1 LYMMHEG
8 IAQLPSDLFFSREM
22 KEISKTA
29 NISIKFDTLLGSF
42 ENMIISSPS
51 QEIRECVKKG
61 ASCFLLPSP
70 VNGRIEKKQTKTNSL
85 KTKNKSF
92 TSPRKT
98 AIIPYTASVEQEMRK
113 FYNTLSEKDKRRYAG
128 IEALKKERGGISYVS
143 SILKCSRKTVSKGM
157 KELQN
162 LPIECKYKKRI
173 RNSGGGRKPYFQ
185 VHKDI
190 DNKFVDVL
198 IEYTAGDPMNEDIKW
213 TNLSHLKISEL
224 MHDKHGLKIST
235 KVVRQLLK
243 NNNYRRRKMQKKT
256 IMKRVDNRNEQ
267 FVNINNKKAEYNSS
281 KNPIISIDTK
291 KKEKLG
297 NFYRDGRLYT
307 QGELHTYDHDFASF
321 AEGVVIPHGIY
332 DCKNNTAYINIGTSK
347 DTGEFACDCLRNWW
361 YNEGKIEYPDAT
373 SILILCDGGGSNSSR
388 HYLFKE
394 DLQKLVD
401 EIGIEIRIAHYP
413 PYCSKYNP
421 IEHRLFPHVTRP
433 VRE

>member
-1 LYMMHEG
+1 
-8 IAQLPSDLFFSREM
+8 
-22 KEISKTA
+22 
-29 NISIKFDTLLGSF
+29 
-42 ENMIISSPS
+42 
-51 QEIRECVKKG
+51 
-61 ASCFLLPSP
+61 
-70 VNGRIEKKQTKTNSL
+70 
-85 KTKNKSF
+85 
-92 TSPRKT
+92 
-98 AIIPYTASVEQEMRK
+98 
-113 FYNTLSEKDKRRYAG
+113 
-128 IEALKKERGGISYVS
+128 
-143 SILKCSRKTVSKGM
+143 
-157 KELQN
+157 
-162 LPIECKYKKRI
+162 
-173 RNSGGGRKPYFQ
+173 
-185 VHKDI
+185 
-190 DNKFVDVL
+190 
-198 IEYTAGDPMNEDIKW
+198 
-213 TNLSHLKISEL
+213 
-224 MHDKHGLKIST
+224 
-235 KVVRQLLK
+235 
-243 NNNYRRRKMQKKT
+243 
-256 IMKRVDNRNEQ
+256 MKRVDNRNEQ

-421 IEHRLFPHVTRP
+421 IEHRLFPHVTRACQGVIFKDMQIVKDLMEKTETRKGLKATVQIVDKVYETGRKVAEGFKENMKIVFDKILP
-433 VRE
+433 AWNYRAIPNG